1 MSASA
6 YIIVVAITL
15 TTIAIIIRQVRMRR
29 LKAKYALVWL
39 LVAVVALPVALI
51 PGLLDRAASSVGVAY
66 GPALLLVFGLGFLAV
81 LSVHFSCELTRLEE
95 RTRVLAEEVAL
106 LRSDIERHG
115 ARHTFQSAADP
126 DANTFSK
133 HELESS
139 ASVEGV
145 AGAAFIPDSL
155 TNT

>member
-1 MSASA
+1 VSASA

-15 TTIAIIIRQVRMRR
+15 STIAIIIRQVRMRR
-29 LKAKYALVWL
+29 LKAKYALMWL

-51 PGLLDRAASSVGVAY
+51 PGLLDRTASSVGVAY
-66 GPALLLVFGLGFLAV
+66 GPALMFVFGLGFLAV

-106 LRSDIERHG
+106 LRCDLERRG
-115 ARHTFQSAADP
+115 VQHTFQSAEVP

-133 HELESS
+133 HGLDSS
-139 ASVEGV
+139 ASVEGA
-145 AGAAFIPDSL
+145 AGAPSIPDSL